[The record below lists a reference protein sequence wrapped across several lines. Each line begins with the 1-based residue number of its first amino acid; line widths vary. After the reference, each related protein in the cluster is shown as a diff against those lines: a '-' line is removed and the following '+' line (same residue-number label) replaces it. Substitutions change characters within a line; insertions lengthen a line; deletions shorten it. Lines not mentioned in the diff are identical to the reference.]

1 MLLNPLS
8 NARNYFKNVIESDKD
23 YFTSLG
29 DIAREVEHH
38 KDCFKGKR
46 VLCCCHDDVSAFG
59 EYFMSHFDELG
70 LQELILVSHTDDEV
84 TADVMV
90 DMLSSEK
97 VSISTVSS
105 GKAVWTDKLTAV
117 DVVVTNPP
125 SKLIGSMIRILTA
138 LNKQFLLVANINSA
152 MYKDVLPAFVN
163 DEVWLGVTRPRK
175 FHVGAKG
182 FVEDE
187 KPIIV
192 GNMVWLTNLENDVQ
206 RPALVLTQKVSD
218 PENAGKYLLVDN
230 TDILWI
236 SHVKDIPMDWD
247 GRMAVPVNFL
257 QRYNRGQ
264 FKIVGSVNH
273 GYGSPLDFAAPK
285 VNGEAKYKHL
295 VIVPIQKGGG
305 HQ

>member
-8 NARNYFKNVIESDKD
+8 NARNYFKNAIESDKD

-59 EYFMSHFDELG
+59 EYFMSNFDKLG

-90 DMLSSEK
+90 DML
-97 VSISTVSS
+97 
-105 GKAVWTDKLTAV
+105 
-117 DVVVTNPP
+117 
-125 SKLIGSMIRILTA
+125 IGSMIRILTA
-138 LNKQFLLVANINSA
+138 LNKQFLLIANINSA

-175 FHVGAKG
+175 FHIGAKG

-192 GNMVWLTNLENDVQ
+192 GNMVWLTNLENDIQ

-236 SHVKDIPMDWD
+236 SHVKDIPMDWN

-295 VIVPIQKGGG
+295 VIVPVKKGGDR
-305 HQ
+305 Q